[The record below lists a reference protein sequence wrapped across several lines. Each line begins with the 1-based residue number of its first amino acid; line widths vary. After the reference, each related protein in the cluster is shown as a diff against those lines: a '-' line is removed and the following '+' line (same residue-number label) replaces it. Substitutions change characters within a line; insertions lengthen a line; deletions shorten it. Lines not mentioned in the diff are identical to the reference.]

1 MHEGDVDF
9 ADREHVA
16 CAMSNEVPAVDFRRA
31 HHPID
36 LIFVDV
42 NRNVVGFKEVRDAID
57 PVTHHRTPDVVR
69 VVVGREDARQCHP
82 IGSDDRQQFV
92 HGVGRIDDHAVPCL
106 LVAEQV
112 DVVDHLRGETI
123 AHREVAAGEQLAE
136 VEPIVCGH
144 VLRLWPT
151 VMSDMNARFDTKIL
165 VGDHLVDL
173 TAEMTEALESGGR
186 VIPLRSTGDVLVVPP
201 GVRSLVDSAVDGGVR
216 AFGLL
221 QHVDPMRVDDFFRRF
236 AALIDDDTSFA
247 PVLEANARDVESAV
261 ARGRATGRLQI
272 TPKMR
277 HDMSAGLRMWADLDL
292 RRTSRL
298 SVVEHEGWSVESWRA
313 PLGVVAFVFE
323 GRPNVFA
330 DATGVVKS
338 GNAVVFRIGSDALG
352 TARAIRDHLLVPA
365 LAQAGLPDGLV
376 ALVDSPEHSAG
387 WGLFDDS
394 RIALAVARGSGPA
407 VNQLGEI
414 ARQVGTPVSLHG
426 TGGAWVI
433 VGSTFDGERLGKV
446 VEHSLD
452 RKVCNTLNTIVL
464 LEPSLSDALPLVAS
478 GLARVG
484 DAHRGRVIVHAED
497 PRVVRELKESAALD
511 VVIEAQDPGREWE
524 WDQDPELTVVVVPS
538 IADAVSL
545 FNSTSP
551 RFVLSVV
558 SNLADEEDLAWH
570 GSEAPFF
577 GDGFTRWVDGQFALS
592 RPELGLANWQSGRL
606 LGRGGVLS
614 GDSVHTVRLRV
625 RQSDADLRR

>member
-1 MHEGDVDF
+1 
-9 ADREHVA
+9 
-16 CAMSNEVPAVDFRRA
+16 
-31 HHPID
+31 
-36 LIFVDV
+36 
-42 NRNVVGFKEVRDAID
+42 
-57 PVTHHRTPDVVR
+57 
-69 VVVGREDARQCHP
+69 
-82 IGSDDRQQFV
+82 
-92 HGVGRIDDHAVPCL
+92 
-106 LVAEQV
+106 
-112 DVVDHLRGETI
+112 
-123 AHREVAAGEQLAE
+123 
-136 VEPIVCGH
+136 
-144 VLRLWPT
+144 
-151 VMSDMNARFDTKIL
+151 MNARFETKIL

-173 TAEMTEALESGGR
+173 TSEMSEALESGGR
-186 VIPLRSTGDVLVVPP
+186 VIPLRSSGDVLVVPAS
-201 GVRSLVDSAVDGGVR
+201 VRALVDAAVDGAQR
-216 AFGLL
+216 AFGVL
-221 QHVDPMRVDDFFRRF
+221 QGIDPTHVDDFFLRF

-247 PVLEANARDVESAV
+247 PVLEANARDVESAA

-277 HDMSAGLRMWADLDL
+277 RDMSAGLRMWAGLDL
-292 RRTSRL
+292 ERMSRL
-298 SVVEHEGWSVESWRA
+298 STLEHEGWSVESWRA

-426 TGGAWVI
+426 TGGAWVV
-433 VGSTFDGERLGKV
+433 VGSSFDGARLGKII
-446 VEHSLD
+446 EHSLD
-452 RKVCNTLNTIVL
+452 RKVCNTLNTLVL
-464 LEPSLSDALPLVAS
+464 LESNVSAALPVVAT
-478 GLARVG
+478 GLKSA
-484 DAHRGRVIVHAED
+484 AAPHRGRVIVHTD
-497 PRVVRELKESAALD
+497 DTRVARELQGTTGLD
-511 VVIEAQDPGREWE
+511 VVVAPRDPGHEWE
-524 WDQDPELTVVVVPS
+524 WDQDPELTVVVAPS
-538 IADAVSL
+538 ISDAVSL
-545 FNSTSP
+545 FNAASP

-558 SNLADEEDLAWH
+558 TASAVEEEEAWQA
-570 GSEAPFF
+570 SDAPFF
-577 GDGFTRWVDGQFALS
+577 GDGFTRWVDGQFALA

-625 RQSDADLRR
+625 RQTDEDLHR